1 MNNLT
6 LLSVSTLS
14 IAACSIGIQSM
25 GNPSTPRQKMN
36 HEFLVILLTLS
47 ILALLYSMYDIYS
60 SMGKSR

>member
-14 IAACSIGIQSM
+14 IAACSIGLQSM
-25 GNPSTPRQKMN
+25 RESRTPRQIMN
-36 HEFLVILLTLS
+36 HEFLFILLNLS